1 MNQPAPAPSPPALPV
16 SLAANPKLS
25 SWLKFSSNGQVT
37 ISPGKVEIGQG
48 IVTAL
53 AQIAADELD
62 IDLSR
67 VQMIRASTA
76 TSPNEGVTSGSL
88 SIQQSGRALRHACAE
103 VRRIFLQQAAERL
116 GVDID
121 ALDIEDGTI
130 SGPGNV
136 RTSYWELAEEV
147 SLDRDATPGVTPKI
161 ASRRALAG
169 NSIQRIDIPDKVLG
183 RPRFIHDQA
192 LAGMLHGRVLRPENA
207 RAKLIEL
214 KEDGARAVAG
224 LVAIVRD
231 GSFAGV
237 VSETEHGA
245 EAALNALRKGASW
258 SDGEPLPDEN
268 DLASFLKAQPSEST
282 IIDKKTAASPG
293 TAART
298 IRRQYT
304 RPYIA
309 HASIA
314 PSCAMAQ
321 WHGDRVH
328 VWTHSQGVYLL
339 RADLALVLKLPV
351 ENITVEHMEGA
362 GCYGH
367 NAADDVALDAVL
379 LAKAAGG
386 RPVRVQWSRQGEMSD
401 APFGAAM
408 AIEIEADLDA
418 QGEIIDWRH
427 SIWGNGHV
435 ARPGRA
441 AQPALLAGFELA
453 NPFPRMI
460 STNPPQANGGG
471 GDRNSI
477 PLYDF
482 PSWRIESHRLTTMPI
497 RTSALRTLGGQ
508 GNVFAIESILDEI
521 AAERGEDPVAFRL
534 RHLRDERAKDVIRA
548 VAARAKWKPEKQPGI
563 GHGVGFARYKNTG
576 AYCAAIAE
584 IEGAEEISVR
594 KLTLA
599 VDVGEAINPDGV
611 INQIEGGAIQAT
623 SWVLKERVRFDRQRI
638 TSTSW
643 TEYPILRFSEV
654 PDVEVEVIQ
663 RSGYRPGRRRRGCPW
678 PGYGGHRQRRIRRA
692 RRAGARSADHAR
704 QDHCRDGID
713 LMSSLNILSGGA
725 AQGLVGSLTPAFK
738 AQTGFDIAGE
748 FGAVGVMADKLRKGT
763 PADIVILTAAL
774 VAKLA
779 EEKLV
784 VATSIA
790 DVGLVETALAVR
802 TGDPLAAV
810 RDAADLR
817 EALLASDAI
826 FVPDTKASTAG
837 IHVANVL
844 QQLGIADEVAARLR
858 IFPNGATA
866 MRELAASEARRP
878 IGCTQS
884 TEIISTKGR
893 NPVRFTAAGLR
904 TCDHVH
910 GRHHGRRRPPATS
923 PGPDRPVDR
932 CRTT

>member
-1 MNQPAPAPSPPALPV
+1 MNKPVPSPPALPV

-25 SWLKFSSNGQVT
+25 AWLKFSSTGQVT
-37 ISPGKVEIGQG
+37 VSPGKVEIGQG

-88 SIQQSGRALRHACAE
+88 SIQQSGSAMRHACAE

-116 GVDID
+116 GVDAD

-136 RTSYWELAEEV
+136 RTSYWELADDV
-147 SLDRDATPGVTPKI
+147 SLDRDATPGVKPKA

-169 NSIQRIDIPDKVLG
+169 NSVQRIDIPDKVFG
-183 RPRFIHDQA
+183 RTRFIHDQA

-207 RAKLIEL
+207 CAKLAEL
-214 KEDGARAVAG
+214 NEDRARGLAG

-231 GSFAGV
+231 GNFAGV

-245 EAALNALRKGASW
+245 DAALTALRKGASW

-268 DLASFLKAQPSEST
+268 DLAAFLKAQPVEST
-282 IIDKKTAASPG
+282 IIDEKRAASSG
-293 TAART
+293 MVART
-298 IRRQYT
+298 IKRQYT

-321 WHGDRVH
+321 WDGDRLH

-339 RADLALVLKLPV
+339 RADLALVLRLPV
-351 ENITVEHMEGA
+351 ESITVEHMEGA

-367 NAADDVALDAVL
+367 NAADDVALDAAL
-379 LAKAAGG
+379 LARAANG

-418 QGEIIDWRH
+418 QGEIVDWRH

-441 AQPALLAGFELA
+441 AQPALLAGYELA
-453 NPFPRMI
+453 NPFPRMV

-471 GDRNSI
+471 SDRNAI

-482 PSWRIESHRLTTMPI
+482 PSWRIECHRLTTMPI

-521 AAERGEDPVAFRL
+521 AAARGEDPVAFRL

-548 VAARAKWKPEKQPGI
+548 VAKRAKWKPEKQPGI
-563 GHGVGFARYKNTG
+563 GHGVGFGRYKNTG

-584 IEGAEEISVR
+584 IEGAEEIAVR

-611 INQIEGGAIQAT
+611 INQIEGGAIQAV

-643 TEYPILRFSEV
+643 MDYPILRFSEV

-663 RSGYRPGRRRRGCPW
+663 RSDVDP
-678 PGYGGHRQRRIRRA
+678 
-692 RRAGARSADHAR
+692 
-704 QDHCRDGID
+704 
-713 LMSSLNILSGGA
+713 
-725 AQGLVGSLTPAFK
+725 VG
-738 AQTGFDIAGE
+738 AGE
-748 FGAVGVMADKLRKGT
+748 AAHGPV
-763 PADIVILTAAL
+763 TAA
-774 VAKLA
+774 
-779 EEKLV
+779 
-784 VATSIA
+784 IA
-790 DVGLVETALAVR
+790 DAVFDALGVR
-802 TGDPLAAV
+802 V
-810 RDAADLR
+810 RDLPITRDRIIAAM
-817 EALLASDAI
+817 E
-826 FVPDTKASTAG
+826 ST
-837 IHVANVL
+837 
-844 QQLGIADEVAARLR
+844 
-858 IFPNGATA
+858 
-866 MRELAASEARRP
+866 
-878 IGCTQS
+878 
-884 TEIISTKGR
+884 
-893 NPVRFTAAGLR
+893 
-904 TCDHVH
+904 
-910 GRHHGRRRPPATS
+910 
-923 PGPDRPVDR
+923 
-932 CRTT
+932 